1 MEKAVGRDRTGH
13 RAQRLAIAAV
23 VVLGLAGCASSK
35 SADGNAVGSAVGPS
49 PLVTIGPTTTSPVG
63 AAATSAVQ
71 LVDVATAMALAVD
84 PSVIVVDVR
93 TPAEFAEGHISR
105 AIVADIQDLGFGD
118 RIAQLDRSATYLVY
132 CHSGN
137 RSGQATAVMAA
148 LGFTSVKDLDGG
160 ISAWVA
166 AGAPL
171 VT

>member
-1 MEKAVGRDRTGH
+1 
-13 RAQRLAIAAV
+13 
-23 VVLGLAGCASSK
+23 
-35 SADGNAVGSAVGPS
+35 
-49 PLVTIGPTTTSPVG
+49 
-63 AAATSAVQ
+63 
-71 LVDVATAMALAVD
+71 MALAVD

-93 TPAEFAEGHISR
+93 TPAEFAEGHLSR

>member
-1 MEKAVGRDRTGH
+1 MGPTP
-13 RAQRLAIAAV
+13 V
-23 VVLGLAGCASSK
+23 VTV
-35 SADGNAVGSAVGPS
+35 
-49 PLVTIGPTTTSPVG
+49 GPTTTPPVG

-71 LVDVATAMALAVD
+71 LVDVATAMALAAD

-105 AIVADIQDLGFGD
+105 AVLADIEDPGFGD
-118 RIAQLDRSATYLVY
+118 RIAQLDRSTTYLVY

-148 LGFTSVKDLDGG
+148 LGFTSVANLDGG

-166 AGAPL
+166 TGAPV